1 MFRAGALFNAV
12 KKQFGL
18 HSYLLRLAL
27 PTPSPSPV
35 PVPTLIPRLPPPVS
49 NDDAESS
56 KTKGSLEPVL
66 NALRMDEEDIQHTA
80 RFTREFVVQSL
91 VPWMEKCVNDWNEI
105 VHFSDSV
112 VSDKPSLIDPLYST
126 RPRAVYP
133 LVCLPLPDASS
144 VHHHLPMHRTR
155 LFLRLSPRRDPTTT
169 MARKAQYL
177 EPPPPISI
185 DDWPNLQP
193 Y

>member
-27 PTPSPSPV
+27 PTPSPPPV

-56 KTKGSLEPVL
+56 KMKGSSGPVI

-105 VHFSDSV
+105 VHF
-112 VSDKPSLIDPLYST
+112 
-126 RPRAVYP
+126 
-133 LVCLPLPDASS
+133 
-144 VHHHLPMHRTR
+144 
-155 LFLRLSPRRDPTTT
+155 F
-169 MARKAQYL
+169 
-177 EPPPPISI
+177 
-185 DDWPNLQP
+185 
-193 Y
+193 